1 MKDLGALELV
11 SLALFLFTVAVWAE
25 ILGHAA
31 R

>member
-1 MKDLGALELV
+1 MKLLGPLELV

-25 ILGHAA
+25 ILGHVA